1 MTLVAV
7 LWGAYGPTGAS
18 YHETRSFAPR
28 RVTPFTIDPLPAEHR
43 RGLIAVG
50 VTSLLSTIATG
61 VLFFFFSYRLIY
73 WRKYYSTYIGY
84 NQYIVLIYNLLLAD
98 FQQAVG
104 FLLGLHWAKTNR
116 ISSQSSLCFAQGW
129 LLQIGDPSSGLFVF
143 AIAVHTFAMVLMGR
157 KLSHRWFIACVCGVW
172 AFAVILTLIPT
183 LRHGNRTYVPSGAW
197 CWIDENFDI
206 DRLWTHYVWIFVSE
220 FGSVV
225 LYMLLF
231 FRLRHQ
237 IAQSAVLG
245 RGQKEH
251 LRRLRRV
258 IGYMVLYPIAYI
270 VLSLPLAAGRMAT
283 ARGDKLSVSY
293 FCTAGAVIA
302 SSGFVDVIMYSLT
315 RRALLMDSEP
325 SNIDRFYNSQRIGH
339 SHTTTVTAE
348 NKPSRL
354 DSSILHRRQLT
365 ETDNRG
371 GRDGSTDNIVQPLEL
386 NEFGKVYQ
394 QTTIEIT
401 TELAEDTRAS
411 PHTSMNETRMPP
423 PSRTWHIR

>member
-1 MTLVAV
+1 MNLVAAI
-7 LWGAYGPTGAS
+7 WRAYEPTGAS
-18 YHETRSFAPR
+18 YHEARSLAPR

-61 VLFFFFSYRLIY
+61 VLFCFFTYRLIY

-84 NQYIVLIYNLLLAD
+84 NQYIILIYNLLLAD

-104 FLLGLHWAKTNR
+104 FLLALHWAITNR
-116 ISSQSSLCFAQGW
+116 ISVDSRVCFAQGW

-143 AIAVHTFAMVLMGR
+143 AIAVHTFGMVLMGR
-157 KLSHRWFIACVCGVW
+157 KLSHRWFIVCVCGVW
-172 AFAVILTLIPT
+172 AFAVLLTLIPT
-183 LRHGNRTYVPSGAW
+183 LRHGNRAYVPSGAW
-197 CWIDENFDI
+197 CWIDETYDL
-206 DRLWTHYVWIFVSE
+206 DRLWTHYLWIFVSE

-225 LYMLLF
+225 LYTVLF
-231 FRLRHQ
+231 FHLRHQ

-258 IGYMVLYPIAYI
+258 IGYMVLYPIAYV

-302 SSGFVDVIMYSLT
+302 SSGFVDVIMYTLT
-315 RRALLMDSEP
+315 RRALLIDSEP
-325 SNIDRFYNSQRIGH
+325 SNHDRFYHSQRVGH

-348 NKPSRL
+348 NKSSRL
-354 DSSILHRRQLT
+354 DNSVLHRRQLT
-365 ETDNRG
+365 ETDTRG
-371 GRDGSTDNIVQPLEL
+371 DRDGSTDNIVQPIEL
-386 NEFGKVYQ
+386 NELGKVYQ
-394 QTTIEIT
+394 KTTIEIT
-401 TELAEDTRAS
+401 TELAEDTSTS
-411 PHTSMNETRMPP
+411 PDSSMNETRMPL
-423 PSRTWHIR
+423 PSRTWQRR